1 MHILLLANGSSSF
14 VELWSQIADSNH
26 KVTIVS
32 VRDKH
37 DGISTDRINYI
48 KISSIFGI
56 LGSYIKLI
64 LKIRK
69 IIVKYKPDLLISHYV
84 LTYGIIASVSSF
96 KPHIS
101 VVYGSD
107 VFQAPKIA
115 KKFLQRVFNKSD
127 KIIVQS
133 SSTGDFLIEKF
144 TGVENKILQQNP
156 RLDSRI
162 FNLSI
167 RETKEPRTK
176 VLDEFNIQKNSKYI
190 FSGRCLRRVYNQEII
205 LDAFEKINEKYPD
218 YKLIM
223 ISCSEQDR
231 GNLPYLKKIIKRK
244 NLDKSIIWIT
254 RELLEKEMADI
265 YSFSEVMINIPKS
278 DQLAYT
284 LLESIAC
291 GCFPIVS
298 DLKPY
303 YEVIT
308 NYKNG
313 IIIEAN
319 TLNILESFQMFK
331 NNSTKFQREAILNS
345 KNILKNYFNTQFFVL
360 SLQEKFKKLINY
372 YEQKSLK

>member
-14 VELWSQIADSNH
+14 IELWSQIADSNH

-37 DGISTDRINYI
+37 DNISSDRINYI

-56 LGSYIKLI
+56 LFSYIKLM

-84 LTYGIIASVSSF
+84 LTYGIIASFSSF
-96 KPHIS
+96 NPHIS

-107 VFQAPKIA
+107 VFQSPKIA

-133 SSTGDFLIEKF
+133 SSTGDFLLENFKD
-144 TGVENKILQQNP
+144 VENKILQQNP
-156 RLDSRI
+156 RLNIRI

-167 RETKEPRTK
+167 RETKEPRTRI
-176 VLDEFNIQKNSKYI
+176 LDEFNIQKKGKYI
-190 FSGRCLRRVYNQEII
+190 FSGRCLRKVYNQEII
-205 LDAFEKINEKYPD
+205 LDAFGKINEKYPD

-223 ISCSEQDR
+223 IYCSEQNR
-231 GNLPYLKKIIKRK
+231 SNLPYLKNIIKQK
-244 NLDKSIIWIT
+244 NLDKSIIWIS

-265 YSFSEVMINIPKS
+265 FSFSEVIINIPKS
-278 DQLAYT
+278 DQLSYT

-313 IIIEAN
+313 IITKVN
-319 TLNILESFQMFK
+319 SLKILEAFEMFK
-331 NNSTKFQREAILNS
+331 KNSTQFQKEAILNS
-345 KNILKNYFNTQFFVL
+345 KNIRENYFDTKFFIL
-360 SLQEKFKKLINY
+360 SLHEKFRNLLNY
-372 YEQKSLK
+372 YEQENLK

>member
-223 ISCSEQDR
+223 LYCSEQDR
-231 GNLPYLKKIIKRK
+231 SNLPYLKNIIKRK

-265 YSFSEVMINIPKS
+265 YSFSEVIINIPKS

-313 IIIEAN
+313 IITEVN